1 MISAATDNAKELI
14 LAKIN
19 AGSKLAKC
27 YLFLMT
33 MGYDINDIVKFM
45 TSNAVSW
52 IDALSDPNIFLGQD
66 LRVDEAITE
75 IENYLKNY
83 AINKDADHFED
94 ENGEVPGSRKKLALI
109 KSIVPSNLT
118 AVQVQEAL
126 ADIAEFKT
134 VQAGADEFSTF
145 GRLLS
150 INQGLPGKA
159 EDLVGYLSN
168 IKKIITGREKEV
180 GVLDN
185 KGNLIPDNEIKNPER
200 YADIMGGRFDPVR
213 WL

>member
-83 AINKDADHFED
+83 AINKDTDHFED
-94 ENGEVPGSRKKLALI
+94 EFGQAIKGSDKKLKLL
-109 KSIVPSNLT
+109 KSIIPSNLT
-118 AVQVQEAL
+118 PA
-126 ADIAEFKT
+126 
-134 VQAGADEFSTF
+134 
-145 GRLLS
+145 
-150 INQGLPGKA
+150 
-159 EDLVGYLSN
+159 
-168 IKKIITGREKEV
+168 
-180 GVLDN
+180 
-185 KGNLIPDNEIKNPER
+185 
-200 YADIMGGRFDPVR
+200 
-213 WL
+213 